1 MNATRRKKIKDQIA
15 EVEEIRSKMSALV
28 ERANEIS
35 EVIQECIDEETE
47 FLDDMSEKA
56 RDGEKGEKVQDGII
70 ALDEAMNGLNT
81 LEDIDFDSIIESLT
95 TAIE

>member
-47 FLDDMSEKA
+47 SLDDMSEKA
-56 RDGEKGEKVQDGII
+56 RDGEKGEKVQDGIS
-70 ALDEAMNGLNT
+70 ALEEAMTGLAA
-81 LEDIDFDSIIESLT
+81 LEDIDFDQIVDSMT
-95 TAIE
+95 NAIE

>member
-56 RDGEKGEKVQDGII
+56 RDGEKGEKVQDGIS
-70 ALDEAMNGLNT
+70 ALEEAMTGLAA
-81 LEDIDFDSIIESLT
+81 LEDIDFDQIVDSMT
-95 TAIE
+95 NAIE